1 MNSATRTSE
10 NLDPRAQEPRLGTR
24 GALAIFAWYLGS
36 VFILPLGPM
45 VLLSVLG
52 MGIGWI
58 WFRESLRRLFR
69 WRVLL
74 FLVFL
79 FLPPALWI
87 GSPDQS
93 LLGVGYSSE
102 GLQFGL
108 LMSVRAIAML
118 TVILWFTQS
127 VEITELAGLL
137 ERAGL
142 HGIGFSMGVAV
153 NFLPTL
159 MRSAQNAWHTL
170 KMRGGLRRNWRQSLQ
185 LFSVTV
191 IANALRRSEE
201 IALSAEARGFT
212 PGQSVSLPLRRG
224 SWDAQILVLA
234 LISWLLIVILR

>member
-1 MNSATRTSE
+1 VNSVPRTGK
-10 NLDPRAQEPRLGTR
+10 NPNPRAQGPRLGTV

-52 MGIGWI
+52 LGIGWI
-58 WFRESLRRLFR
+58 WFRDSLRRLFR
-69 WRVLL
+69 WRILL

-87 GSPDQS
+87 GTPDQT
-93 LLGVGYSSE
+93 LLGVPFSSE

-108 LMSVRAIAML
+108 LMAVRAVAML

-127 VEITELAGLL
+127 VEITELAGIL

-170 KMRGGLRRNWRQSLQ
+170 KMRGGLRRNRWKSLE

-224 SWDAQILVLA
+224 SWDAWIIALA
-234 LISWLLIVILR
+234 ITSWLLIVIV